1 MATTMEKERLYNLIT
16 YIGTRLRQALLPEEF
31 TNILNTLLSH
41 NDAKQALILFMVH
54 LKMIKRWKGIRHSY
68 IDQIIQLLIQVY
80 NTTNDEEKEQL
91 LAYLRKYLPWIYES
105 NPREAYDTIWQ
116 LIQKTPE
123 DLLLK

>member
-16 YIGTRLRQALLPEEF
+16 YIGTRLSRSISVEYFNNLM
-31 TNILNTLLSH
+31 NTLLSH

-54 LKMIKRWKGIRHSY
+54 LKMMAKWLIIRNS
-68 IDQIIQLLIQVY
+68 IANEIIEKVIQIY
-80 NTTNDEEKEQL
+80 NTTNDQEKVEV
-91 LAYLRKYLPWIYES
+91 LAYMRKYLPWVYES
-105 NPREAYDTIWQ
+105 NPRKAYDTIWQ

>member
-16 YIGTRLRQALLPEEF
+16 YIGTRLSRSISVEYFNNLM
-31 TNILNTLLSH
+31 NTLLSH

-54 LKMIKRWKGIRHSY
+54 LKMMAKWLIIRNS
-68 IDQIIQLLIQVY
+68 IANEIIEKVIQIY
-80 NTTNDEEKEQL
+80 NTTNDQEKVEV
-91 LAYLRKYLPWIYES
+91 LAYMRKYLPWIYES

>member
-1 MATTMEKERLYNLIT
+1 MTTTMEKERLYNLIT
-16 YIGTRLRQALLPEEF
+16 YIGTRLSRSISVEYFNNLM
-31 TNILNTLLSH
+31 NTLLSH

-54 LKMIKRWKGIRHSY
+54 LKMMAKWLIIRNS
-68 IDQIIQLLIQVY
+68 IANEIIEKVIQIY
-80 NTTNDEEKEQL
+80 NTTNDQEKVEV
-91 LAYLRKYLPWIYES
+91 LAYMRKYLPWIYES